1 VIDMEQRKRHLALRV
16 LVALPT
22 LLAALLAIELL
33 TFGSVLAGI
42 SSSAEPSPEDFLP
55 LLGGI
60 GLAALCAA
68 GVKYVFHL
76 RVRYWILLLA
86 TLVAL
91 TLVVLAVQAGIFLG

>member
-1 VIDMEQRKRHLALRV
+1 MEPKRHLILRALAV
-16 LVALPT
+16 LPT
-22 LLAALLAIELL
+22 LVAALVAIELL

-42 SSSAEPSPEDFLP
+42 SSSAEPSLEDYMP

-68 GVKYVFHL
+68 GVKYVFNL
-76 RVRYWILLLA
+76 RIRYWILLIV

-91 TLVVLAVQAGIFLG
+91 MLVMLAVQAGIFLG